1 MELAR
6 ENIRLQTVAFQ
17 QGQVTSLEV
26 VDARLNLAKIETQRA
41 QTAYNYVVALAQLL
55 EAAGETQ
62 RLASLAA
69 QADIHLTSGYR
80 TMSTFKKQLAGLLG
94 IVMLIFVA
102 WGLYQAF
109 QPQRLPLQG
118 QMDAQEVNVS
128 SKVAGRVGQVN
139 VKLGDTVSQG
149 QLLFQLTSPEVDA
162 KVAQATAAAQAAD
175 AVAQKAQAGA
185 RPEEVRAAKANWQR
199 AQTGAAIAKTTYDRV
214 NNMFAEGV
222 IARQKRDEAEAQWR
236 AAEQQAQAAR
246 AQYDMANAGARPED
260 RNAASAQARQ
270 VGAVLTEAQVALAE
284 TTDRRAGGRPGQQ
297 DPDPA
302 RRAGAAGLSRDDPGQ
317 PGRRLGRAAGAR
329 RRDGGVRH
337 GQHAYGQCAGVETAA
352 DLQGQLG
359 GRDAGLRHLAR
370 GAPGRHRLAHLRDP
384 LASGDQGRGPAPR
397 HVGRVSAA
405 VMRMTEAIKPQ
416 PGAAGARVG
425 AAACR
430 LLGFRP
436 C

>member
-1 MELAR
+1 
-6 ENIRLQTVAFQ
+6 
-17 QGQVTSLEV
+17 
-26 VDARLNLAKIETQRA
+26 
-41 QTAYNYVVALAQLL
+41 
-55 EAAGETQ
+55 
-62 RLASLAA
+62 
-69 QADIHLTSGYR
+69 
-80 TMSTFKKQLAGLLG
+80 MSTFKKQLAALLG
-94 IVMLIFVA
+94 IIVLIFVA

-109 QPQRLPLQG
+109 LPQRLPLQG

-199 AQTGAAIAKTTYDRV
+199 AQTGAAIARTTYDRV

-260 RNAASAQARQ
+260 KNAANAQARQ

-284 TTDRRAGGRPGQQ
+284 TKIAAPVAGQVSKIQIQPGELAPQGFPVMTLVNLADAWAVLQVREDEMAAFAVGSTHTANVPALRQQLTFKVSSVAVMPDFATWRAARPGGT
-297 DPDPA
+297 DLRTFEIRLRPA
-302 RRAGAAGLSRDDPGQ
+302 IR
-317 PGRRLGRAAGAR
+317 
-329 RRDGGVRH
+329 
-337 GQHAYGQCAGVETAA
+337 VE
-352 DLQGQLG
+352 
-359 GRDAGLRHLAR
+359 GLR
-370 GAPGRHRLAHLRDP
+370 PGMSVVFPP
-384 LASGDQGRGPAPR
+384 L
-397 HVGRVSAA
+397 
-405 VMRMTEAIKPQ
+405 
-416 PGAAGARVG
+416 
-425 AAACR
+425 
-430 LLGFRP
+430 
-436 C
+436 

>member
-1 MELAR
+1 
-6 ENIRLQTVAFQ
+6 
-17 QGQVTSLEV
+17 
-26 VDARLNLAKIETQRA
+26 
-41 QTAYNYVVALAQLL
+41 
-55 EAAGETQ
+55 
-62 RLASLAA
+62 
-69 QADIHLTSGYR
+69 
-80 TMSTFKKQLAGLLG
+80 MSTFKKQLAGLLG
-94 IVMLIFVA
+94 IIVLIFVA
-102 WGLYQAF
+102 WGLYRAF

-214 NNMFAEGV
+214 DNMFAEGV

-260 RNAASAQARQ
+260 KNAASAQARQ

-284 TTDRRAGGRPGQQ
+284 TRIAAPVAGQVSKIQVQPGELAPQGFPVMTLVNLADAWAVLQVREDEMAAFAMGSTHTANVPALKQQLTFKVSSVAVMPDFATWRAARPGGT
-297 DPDPA
+297 DLRTFEIRLHPA
-302 RRAGAAGLSRDDPGQ
+302 IK
-317 PGRRLGRAAGAR
+317 
-329 RRDGGVRH
+329 
-337 GQHAYGQCAGVETAA
+337 VE
-352 DLQGQLG
+352 
-359 GRDAGLRHLAR
+359 GLR
-370 GAPGRHRLAHLRDP
+370 PGMSVLFPP
-384 LASGDQGRGPAPR
+384 L
-397 HVGRVSAA
+397 
-405 VMRMTEAIKPQ
+405 
-416 PGAAGARVG
+416 
-425 AAACR
+425 
-430 LLGFRP
+430 
-436 C
+436 

>member
-1 MELAR
+1 
-6 ENIRLQTVAFQ
+6 
-17 QGQVTSLEV
+17 
-26 VDARLNLAKIETQRA
+26 
-41 QTAYNYVVALAQLL
+41 
-55 EAAGETQ
+55 
-62 RLASLAA
+62 
-69 QADIHLTSGYR
+69 
-80 TMSTFKKQLAGLLG
+80 MSTFKKQLAGLLG
-94 IVMLIFVA
+94 IIVLIFVA

-175 AVAQKAQAGA
+175 AVSQKAQAGA

-260 RNAASAQARQ
+260 KNAASAQARQ

-284 TTDRRAGGRPGQQ
+284 TRIAAPVAGQVSKIQIQPGELAPQGFPVMTLVNLADAWAVLQVREDEMAAFAMGSTHTANVPALKQQLTFKVSSMAVMPDFATWRAARPGGT
-297 DPDPA
+297 DLRTFEIRLRPA
-302 RRAGAAGLSRDDPGQ
+302 IR
-317 PGRRLGRAAGAR
+317 
-329 RRDGGVRH
+329 
-337 GQHAYGQCAGVETAA
+337 VE
-352 DLQGQLG
+352 
-359 GRDAGLRHLAR
+359 GLR
-370 GAPGRHRLAHLRDP
+370 PGMSVVFPP
-384 LASGDQGRGPAPR
+384 L
-397 HVGRVSAA
+397 
-405 VMRMTEAIKPQ
+405 
-416 PGAAGARVG
+416 
-425 AAACR
+425 
-430 LLGFRP
+430 
-436 C
+436 

>member
-1 MELAR
+1 MNTSKQRIAAAVGILA
-6 ENIRLQTVAFQ
+6 
-17 QGQVTSLEV
+17 
-26 VDARLNLAKIETQRA
+26 
-41 QTAYNYVVALAQLL
+41 
-55 EAAGETQ
+55 
-62 RLASLAA
+62 
-69 QADIHLTSGYR
+69 
-80 TMSTFKKQLAGLLG
+80 
-94 IVMLIFVA
+94 LIFIG

-214 NNMFAEGV
+214 DNMFAEGV
-222 IARQKRDEAEAQWR
+222 IARQKRDEAEAQWK

-260 RNAASAQARQ
+260 KNAADAQARQ

-284 TTDRRAGGRPGQQ
+284 TKIAAPVAGQVSKIQIQPGELAPQGFPVITLVNLADAWAVLQVREDEMAAFAVGSTHTANVPALRQQLTFKVSSVAVMPDFATWRAARPGGT
-297 DPDPA
+297 DLRTFEIRLRPA
-302 RRAGAAGLSRDDPGQ
+302 IR
-317 PGRRLGRAAGAR
+317 
-329 RRDGGVRH
+329 
-337 GQHAYGQCAGVETAA
+337 VE
-352 DLQGQLG
+352 
-359 GRDAGLRHLAR
+359 GLR
-370 GAPGRHRLAHLRDP
+370 PGMSVVFPP
-384 LASGDQGRGPAPR
+384 L
-397 HVGRVSAA
+397 
-405 VMRMTEAIKPQ
+405 
-416 PGAAGARVG
+416 
-425 AAACR
+425 
-430 LLGFRP
+430 
-436 C
+436 

>member
-1 MELAR
+1 
-6 ENIRLQTVAFQ
+6 
-17 QGQVTSLEV
+17 
-26 VDARLNLAKIETQRA
+26 
-41 QTAYNYVVALAQLL
+41 
-55 EAAGETQ
+55 
-62 RLASLAA
+62 
-69 QADIHLTSGYR
+69 
-80 TMSTFKKQLAGLLG
+80 MSTFKKQLAGLLG
-94 IVMLIFVA
+94 IIVLIFVA

-260 RNAASAQARQ
+260 KNAASAQARQ

-284 TTDRRAGGRPGQQ
+284 TRIAAPVAGQVSKIQIQPGELAPQGFPVMTLVNLADAWAVLQVREDEMAAFAMGSTHTANVPALKQQLTFKVSSVAVMPDFATWRAARPGGT
-297 DPDPA
+297 DLRTFEIRLRPA
-302 RRAGAAGLSRDDPGQ
+302 IR
-317 PGRRLGRAAGAR
+317 
-329 RRDGGVRH
+329 
-337 GQHAYGQCAGVETAA
+337 VE
-352 DLQGQLG
+352 
-359 GRDAGLRHLAR
+359 GLR
-370 GAPGRHRLAHLRDP
+370 PGMSVLFPP
-384 LASGDQGRGPAPR
+384 L
-397 HVGRVSAA
+397 
-405 VMRMTEAIKPQ
+405 
-416 PGAAGARVG
+416 
-425 AAACR
+425 
-430 LLGFRP
+430 
-436 C
+436 

>member
-1 MELAR
+1 
-6 ENIRLQTVAFQ
+6 
-17 QGQVTSLEV
+17 
-26 VDARLNLAKIETQRA
+26 
-41 QTAYNYVVALAQLL
+41 
-55 EAAGETQ
+55 
-62 RLASLAA
+62 
-69 QADIHLTSGYR
+69 
-80 TMSTFKKQLAGLLG
+80 MSTFKKQLAGLLG
-94 IVMLIFVA
+94 IIVLIFVA

-214 NNMFAEGV
+214 DNMFAEGV

-260 RNAASAQARQ
+260 KNAASAQARQ

-284 TTDRRAGGRPGQQ
+284 TKIAAPVAGQVSKIQIQPGELAPQGFPVITLVNLADAWAVLQVREDEMAAFAMGSTHTANVPALKQQLTFKVSSVAVMPDFATWRAARPGGT
-297 DPDPA
+297 DLRTFEIRLRPA
-302 RRAGAAGLSRDDPGQ
+302 IR
-317 PGRRLGRAAGAR
+317 
-329 RRDGGVRH
+329 
-337 GQHAYGQCAGVETAA
+337 VE
-352 DLQGQLG
+352 
-359 GRDAGLRHLAR
+359 GLR
-370 GAPGRHRLAHLRDP
+370 PGMSVVFPP
-384 LASGDQGRGPAPR
+384 L
-397 HVGRVSAA
+397 
-405 VMRMTEAIKPQ
+405 
-416 PGAAGARVG
+416 
-425 AAACR
+425 
-430 LLGFRP
+430 
-436 C
+436 

>member
-1 MELAR
+1 
-6 ENIRLQTVAFQ
+6 
-17 QGQVTSLEV
+17 
-26 VDARLNLAKIETQRA
+26 
-41 QTAYNYVVALAQLL
+41 
-55 EAAGETQ
+55 
-62 RLASLAA
+62 
-69 QADIHLTSGYR
+69 
-80 TMSTFKKQLAGLLG
+80 MSTFKKQLAGLLG
-94 IVMLIFVA
+94 IIVLIFVA

-185 RPEEVRAAKANWQR
+185 RPEEVRAARANWQR

-260 RNAASAQARQ
+260 KNAASAQARQ

-284 TTDRRAGGRPGQQ
+284 TRIAAPVAGQVSKIQIQPGELAPQGFPVMTLVNLADAWAVLQVREDEMAAFAMGSTHTANVPALKQQLTFKVSSVAVMPDFATWRAARPGGT
-297 DPDPA
+297 DLRTFEIRLRPA
-302 RRAGAAGLSRDDPGQ
+302 IR
-317 PGRRLGRAAGAR
+317 
-329 RRDGGVRH
+329 
-337 GQHAYGQCAGVETAA
+337 VE
-352 DLQGQLG
+352 
-359 GRDAGLRHLAR
+359 GLR
-370 GAPGRHRLAHLRDP
+370 PGMSVVFPP
-384 LASGDQGRGPAPR
+384 L
-397 HVGRVSAA
+397 
-405 VMRMTEAIKPQ
+405 
-416 PGAAGARVG
+416 
-425 AAACR
+425 
-430 LLGFRP
+430 
-436 C
+436 